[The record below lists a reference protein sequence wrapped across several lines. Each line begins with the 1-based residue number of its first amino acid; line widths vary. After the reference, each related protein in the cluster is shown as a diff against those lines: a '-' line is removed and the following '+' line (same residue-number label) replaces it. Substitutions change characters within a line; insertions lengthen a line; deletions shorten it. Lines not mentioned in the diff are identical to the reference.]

1 MRMRTWYWTSEKPL
15 DAEFCDRVVAAGE
28 QLKRRE
34 GKVTR
39 DPKGTIRKSEI
50 GWFPRTEENDWL
62 LQPLKGLVDQANDEL
77 WHWDVDM
84 VQSVQ
89 YTTYGEGEYYG
100 WHTDQHPD
108 PYDDRRWP
116 GKVRK
121 LSVTVQLSDGD
132 AYEGGDFE
140 LEVLQPTP
148 EKADKRV
155 KVIDKLRPRGTVLVF
170 PSHLFH
176 RVTPV
181 TTGVRQSLVA
191 WYLGPPFV

>member
-1 MRMRTWYWTSEKPL
+1 MKKWYWVGDTAL
-15 DAEFCDRVVAAGE
+15 DAGLCDRIVAAGE

-34 GKVTR
+34 AKVTR
-39 DPKGTIRKSEI
+39 DPKGTIRKSEV
-50 GWFPRTEENDWL
+50 GWFPRTEENAWL
-62 LQPLKGLVDQANDEL
+62 LEPLKSLVDRANREL
-77 WHWDVDM
+77 WEWSVDQ

-100 WHTDQHPD
+100 WHTDQHAE
-108 PYDDRRWP
+108 PYTDERWL

-121 LSVTVQLSDGD
+121 LSVTVQLSDGE

-140 LEVLQPTP
+140 LEELQRTP
-148 EKADKRV
+148 EKAAQRV
-155 KVIDKLRPRGTVLVF
+155 RVIDELRPRGSVLVF

-181 TTGVRQSLVA
+181 SSGVRQSLVA